1 MAFKVEYK
9 LQPNQQWQTKLSG
22 ADETSAFS
30 TYERLKNQ
38 YKFVRVLDKNGNVVV
53 S

>member
-9 LQPNQQWQTKLSG
+9 SQANQQWQTKLSG

-30 TYERLKNQ
+30 TYERLKININL
-38 YKFVRVLDKNGNVVV
+38 LDFWIKMEM
-53 S
+53 